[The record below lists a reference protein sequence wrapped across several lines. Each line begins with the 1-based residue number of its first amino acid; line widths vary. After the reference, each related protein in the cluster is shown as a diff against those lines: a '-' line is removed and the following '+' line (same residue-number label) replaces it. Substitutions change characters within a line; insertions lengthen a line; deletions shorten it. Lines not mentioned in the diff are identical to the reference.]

1 MAEMT
6 HAEKIQRH
14 FDIIGKPNPFKAAH
28 AAQARASE
36 RKGGLGSGKGAERYQ
51 NTSAEDRAKANSDG
65 RFGYFDEVN
74 KRYVPAFID
83 AIDGGG
89 RDTRGDTFEGG
100 PLSGILNNIGIKPYG
115 SQRERAYGGPT
126 TSPIQ
131 QAVAGSGADI
141 DSSVRPRI
149 RPRDNMSDMPDMR
162 MPANPAFL
170 PPTEPFGG
178 PGPDVSTLASQETM
192 ERSMGLDPFG
202 GAGMNMDY
210 LDPRAQGIYDSGF
223 RVPPVSTYGGDIDP
237 TQDGRIQAQQNID
250 NRERMRRAMSQ
261 VTQAEYD
268 NMSRGERANMGL
280 PVRGIDLL
288 FAGADAFKQPMVGS
302 GRGQASG
309 DYDFDRFRERVA
321 SNPYIPGMSMED
333 TYEMYSQL
341 KRSGNLGQF
350 M

>member
-1 MAEMT
+1 MCN
-6 HAEKIQRH
+6 KC
-14 FDIIGKPNPFKAAH
+14 PF
-28 AAQARASE
+28 S
-36 RKGGLGSGKGAERYQ
+36 S
-51 NTSAEDRAKANSDG
+51 
-65 RFGYFDEVN
+65 
-74 KRYVPAFID
+74 P
-83 AIDGGG
+83 GGG
-89 RDTRGDTFEGG
+89 RDTRGDTFKGG
-100 PLSGILNNIGIKPYG
+100 PLSEILNNIGVKPYG
-115 SQRERAYGGPT
+115 SQRERAYVSPT

-131 QAVAGSGADI
+131 QAVSGAI
-141 DSSVRPRI
+141 PRPRI
-149 RPRDNMSDMPDMR
+149 RPEPSDMPDMR
-162 MPANPAFL
+162 MPANSAYMSPL
-170 PPTEPFGG
+170 EPFGG

-268 NMSRGERANMGL
+268 AMSRGERANMGL
-280 PVRGIDLL
+280 PVRGIDLM

-333 TYEMYSQL
+333 TYKMYSQL
-341 KRSGNLGQF
+341 KKSGNLGQF

>member
-6 HAEKIQRH
+6 HAERVQRH
-14 FDIIGKPNPFKAAH
+14 FDIIGKPNPFKGVH
-28 AAQARASE
+28 AAQARAKES
-36 RKGGLGSGKGAERYQ
+36 KGGLGSNKGAARYE

-65 RFGYFDEVN
+65 KFGYFDEVN

-83 AIDGGG
+83 AMDGGG
-89 RDTRGDTFEGG
+89 RDARGDTFEGG

-115 SQRERAYGGPT
+115 SQRERMFGGPS

-131 QAVAGSGADI
+131 QAVSGEI
-141 DSSVRPRI
+141 PRPRI
-149 RPRDNMSDMPDMR
+149 RPPSVEETA
-162 MPANPAFL
+162 ANRASMAAQEASFTQPGDPL
-170 PPTEPFGG
+170 EVFGG
-178 PGPDVSTLASQETM
+178 PGPNITGAAA
-192 ERSMGLDPFG
+192 ERGMGLDPFG

-268 NMSRGERANMGL
+268 NMSRGERADMGL

-288 FAGADAFKQPMVGS
+288 FAGSDAFKQPMVGG
-302 GRGQASG
+302 GRGPSSG

>member
-14 FDIIGKPNPFKAAH
+14 FDIIGKPNPFKAVH
-28 AAQARASE
+28 SAQARAGE
-36 RKGGLGSGKGAERYQ
+36 RKGGLGSNKGAARYES
-51 NTSAEDRAKANSDG
+51 TSAEDRAKANSDG
-65 RFGYFDEVN
+65 KFGYFDEVN

-83 AIDGGG
+83 AMDGGG
-89 RDTRGDTFEGG
+89 RDTRGDTFKGG
-100 PLSGILNNIGIKPYG
+100 PLSEILNNIGIKPYG
-115 SQRERAYGGPT
+115 SQRERAYVSPT

-131 QAVAGSGADI
+131 QAVSGAI
-141 DSSVRPRI
+141 PRPRI
-149 RPRDNMSDMPDMR
+149 RPPSVEETA
-162 MPANPAFL
+162 ANRAAMAAQEASFTQPGDPLEA
-170 PPTEPFGG
+170 FGG
-178 PGPDVSTLASQETM
+178 PGPNITGAAA
-192 ERSMGLDPFG
+192 ERGMGLDPFG
-202 GAGMNMDY
+202 GQSMNMDY

-268 NMSRGERANMGL
+268 AMSRGQRADMGL
-280 PVRGIDLL
+280 PVRGIDLM

-302 GRGQASG
+302 GRGSSSG

-333 TYEMYSQL
+333 TYKMYSQL
-341 KRSGNLGQF
+341 KKSGNLGQF